1 MTSLDTQNQKVFFL
15 QGSLKSSGL
24 VEANL
29 PYEDLAFNKWQVAIG
44 SLSIDNKEANSVNKL
59 VLLSTNLVKD
69 YRVDKFSEKQIWNP
83 PIIHLKL
90 MVAANSSSSFS
101 LSQTF
106 FNITNYTSPIIF
118 YFTDATTNQP
128 LLKNINVYLNRIPI
142 SVLKNN

>member
-15 QGSLKSSGL
+15 QGSLKSSGM

-128 LLKNINVYLNRIPI
+128 LLKNINVYLTILFKKI
-142 SVLKNN
+142 S